1 VRTLLTCLVMLV
13 AAAAVRAGS
22 KEDLA
27 TVDIRSLTKAIE
39 FYKTKCGNFPVE
51 LADLKTAGYVDPKT
65 TFLDPWG
72 NPYQYD
78 AKGKHNGGKRPD
90 VWAVTPDKKEI
101 GNWEGNEKK

>member
-1 VRTLLTCLVMLV
+1 MRVQFASLIVLF
-13 AAAAVRAGS
+13 AAAVGRADS
-22 KEDLA
+22 KEEVAKTD
-27 TVDIRSLTKAIE
+27 VRNFTKVIE
-39 FYKTKCGNFPVE
+39 FYKTKRGNFPAE

-101 GNWEGNEKK
+101 GNWEGNETK